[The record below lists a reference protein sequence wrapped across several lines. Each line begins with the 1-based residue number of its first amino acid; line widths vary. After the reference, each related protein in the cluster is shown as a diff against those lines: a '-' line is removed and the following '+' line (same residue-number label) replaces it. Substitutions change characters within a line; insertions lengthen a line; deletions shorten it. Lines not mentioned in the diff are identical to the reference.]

1 MSSLDTLLIMGT
13 SRIGDLTGV
22 VFENVILKSGR
33 VIDGGFME
41 IYWML
46 FLAIDVGV
54 YFSKYG
60 F

>member
-1 MSSLDTLLIMGT
+1 MSSLDTLLIIGT
-13 SRIGDLTGV
+13 SWIEDLTGL

-46 FLAIDVGV
+46 FLAIDEGV
-54 YFSKYG
+54 YFKT
-60 F
+60 

>member
-13 SRIGDLTGV
+13 SWIGDLTGV

-33 VIDGGFME
+33 VIDGGSME

-46 FLAIDVGV
+46 FLAIDEGV
-54 YFSKYG
+54 YLKT
-60 F
+60 